1 MKTQVYFGIAIR
13 IIILF
18 TIGSLMTFVPDH
30 LRAFFGDTV
39 HVCDTGWHSHGFFG
53 IDKSYEWGARHYW
66 YFWMMVLLFLLSLVN
81 VIVGII
87 KLVNKHY
94 PEL

>member
-18 TIGSLMTFVPDH
+18 TVGAFMTFLPEI
-30 LRAFFGDTV
+30 LRDFFGDTP
-39 HVCDTGWHSHGFFG
+39 HVCEKGYCPHGFG
-53 IDKSYEWGARHYW
+53 IDVGFKWGTRHYW
-66 YFWMMVLLFLLSLVN
+66 YFWMMVLLFLLSLAN

-87 KLVNKHY
+87 RLVNKHY